1 MFPVID
7 PPPVGLGVDR
17 SRVLGIDYGERRVGI
32 ALSDPTRTLASPL
45 PTLFRRKGKRPPLQR
60 LAELAQENG
69 VGILVVGLPLN
80 LAGEDTPW
88 TQEVREVGATLSAR
102 TGCPVHFVDERMTS
116 VRAER
121 AIRSSGLSRG
131 ERERKDR
138 IDAAAATLIL
148 QAWLDRERAR

>member
-1 MFPVID
+1 MPGSDVPD
-7 PPPVGLGVDR
+7 GLGADR
-17 SRVLGIDYGERRVGI
+17 SRALGIDYGERRVGM

-45 PTLFRRKGKRPPLQR
+45 PTLLRRKGKRPPLLR
-60 LAELAQENG
+60 LEELARENDVG
-69 VGILVVGLPLN
+69 VLVMGLPLN
-80 LAGEDTPW
+80 LSGDDTPW
-88 TQEVREVGATLSAR
+88 TREVREVGAALAAR
-102 TGCPVHFVDERMTS
+102 IGCPLHFVDERMTS

>member
-1 MFPVID
+1 MPISD
-7 PPPVGLGVDR
+7 DLPHSGGDHP
-17 SRVLGIDYGERRVGI
+17 RVLGIDYGERRVGM

-45 PTLFRRKGKRPPLQR
+45 STLQRRKGKRPPLQR
-60 LAELAQENG
+60 LEEVAREND

-88 TQEVREVGATLSAR
+88 SREVRSVGEALSAR

-121 AIRSSGLSRG
+121 AVRGSGLSRG
-131 ERERKDR
+131 ERERKER
-138 IDAAAATLIL
+138 IDAGAATFIL
-148 QAWLDRERAR
+148 QAWLDRERTR

>member
-1 MFPVID
+1 MQSSD
-7 PPPVGLGVDR
+7 PGPMGLGGDR
-17 SRVLGIDYGERRVGI
+17 PRVLGIDYGERRVGM

-45 PTLFRRKGKRPPLQR
+45 PTIVRRKGKRPPLR
-60 LAELAQENG
+60 LLEELVQEKG
-69 VGILVVGLPLN
+69 VGVLVVGLPLN

-88 TQEVREVGATLSAR
+88 SREVREVGDALSAR

-121 AIRSSGLSRG
+121 VIRSSGLSRG

-138 IDAAAATLIL
+138 IDAGAATFIL
-148 QAWLDRERAR
+148 QAWLDRERTR